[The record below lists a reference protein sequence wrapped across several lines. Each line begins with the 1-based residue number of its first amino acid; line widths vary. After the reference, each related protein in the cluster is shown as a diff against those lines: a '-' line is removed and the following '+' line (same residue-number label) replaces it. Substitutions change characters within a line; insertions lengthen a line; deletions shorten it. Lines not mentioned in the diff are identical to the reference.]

1 MNNLKVGDIIEQNIL
16 NMANPK
22 TSSQSQVEKM
32 IKIRKILQVV
42 IKNIHSAK
50 DVQIVY
56 LSKTENPI
64 LEYSIKIDK
73 QDVKDLD
80 TDIINNPVDNN
91 FTTQYILLN
100 NIYTVQNDQNNIT
113 NKYGAISDQKI
124 KEVRDKFA
132 KMLN

>member
-16 NMANPK
+16 NMSNPK
-22 TSSQSQVEKM
+22 TSSQLQVEKM

-42 IKNIHSAK
+42 IKNIHTAN
-50 DVQIVY
+50 DVQIAY

-73 QDVKDLD
+73 QDVKDSD
-80 TDIINNPVDNN
+80 TDIINNPIYNN
-91 FTTQYILLN
+91 FTTQYVLLN

-124 KEVRDKFA
+124 KEIRDKFA

>member
-91 FTTQYILLN
+91 FTTQYVLLN

>member
-1 MNNLKVGDIIEQNIL
+1 MYNLKVGDIIEQNIL

>member
-73 QDVKDLD
+73 QDVKDLN

-91 FTTQYILLN
+91 FTTQYVLLN

>member
-1 MNNLKVGDIIEQNIL
+1 MNNLKAGDIIEQNIL

-42 IKNIHSAK
+42 IKNIHSAN
-50 DVQIVY
+50 DIQIVY

-64 LEYSIKIDK
+64 LEYSIRIDK
-73 QDVKDLD
+73 QDIKDLD
-80 TDIINNPVDNN
+80 TDIINNPIDNN
-91 FTTQYILLN
+91 FTTQYVLLN

>member
-42 IKNIHSAK
+42 IKNIHSAN

-91 FTTQYILLN
+91 FTTQYVLLN

>member
-42 IKNIHSAK
+42 IKNIHSAN

-64 LEYSIKIDK
+64 LEYSIRIDK
-73 QDVKDLD
+73 QDIKDLD

>member
-1 MNNLKVGDIIEQNIL
+1 
-16 NMANPK
+16 MANPK

-42 IKNIHSAK
+42 IKNIHSAN
-50 DVQIVY
+50 DIQIVY

-64 LEYSIKIDK
+64 LEYSIRIDK

-80 TDIINNPVDNN
+80 TDIINNPIDNN

>member
-42 IKNIHSAK
+42 IKNIHSAN

-80 TDIINNPVDNN
+80 TDIINNPIDNN
-91 FTTQYILLN
+91 FTTQYVLLN

-132 KMLN
+132 KMLS

>member
-42 IKNIHSAK
+42 IKNIHSAN

-64 LEYSIKIDK
+64 LEYSIRIDK
-73 QDVKDLD
+73 QDIKDLD
-80 TDIINNPVDNN
+80 TDIINNPINNN
-91 FTTQYILLN
+91 FTTQYVLLN
-100 NIYTVQNDQNNIT
+100 NIYTVQNDYNNIT

>member
-42 IKNIHSAK
+42 IKNIHSAN

-64 LEYSIKIDK
+64 LEYSIRIDK
-73 QDVKDLD
+73 QDIKDLD
-80 TDIINNPVDNN
+80 TDIVNNPIDNN
-91 FTTQYILLN
+91 FTTQYVLLN
-100 NIYTVQNDQNNIT
+100 NIYTVQNDYNNIT

>member
-91 FTTQYILLN
+91 FTTQYILLKLLTYYN
-100 NIYTVQNDQNNIT
+100 YSIFCI
-113 NKYGAISDQKI
+113 
-124 KEVRDKFA
+124 
-132 KMLN
+132 

>member
-42 IKNIHSAK
+42 IKNIHSAN
-50 DVQIVY
+50 DIQIVY

-64 LEYSIKIDK
+64 LEYSIRIDK
-73 QDVKDLD
+73 QDIKDLD
-80 TDIINNPVDNN
+80 TDIINNPINNN
-91 FTTQYILLN
+91 FTTQYVLLN
-100 NIYTVQNDQNNIT
+100 NIYTVQNDYNNIT

>member
-1 MNNLKVGDIIEQNIL
+1 MYNLKVGDIIEQNIL

-42 IKNIHSAK
+42 IKNIHSAN

>member
-42 IKNIHSAK
+42 IKNIHSAN

-64 LEYSIKIDK
+64 LEYSIRIDK
-73 QDVKDLD
+73 QDIKDLD
-80 TDIINNPVDNN
+80 TDIINNPINNN
-91 FTTQYILLN
+91 FTTQYVLLN
-100 NIYTVQNDQNNIT
+100 NIYTVQNDYNNIT

-132 KMLN
+132 KMLS

>member
-42 IKNIHSAK
+42 IKNIHSAT

-64 LEYSIKIDK
+64 LEYSIRIDK
-73 QDVKDLD
+73 QDIKDLD
-80 TDIINNPVDNN
+80 TDIVNNPIDNN
-91 FTTQYILLN
+91 FTTQYVLLN
-100 NIYTVQNDQNNIT
+100 NIYTVQNDYNNIT

>member
-16 NMANPK
+16 NMSNPK
-22 TSSQSQVEKM
+22 TSSQLQVEKM

-42 IKNIHSAK
+42 IKNIHTVN
-50 DVQIVY
+50 DVQIAY

-73 QDVKDLD
+73 QDVKDSD
-80 TDIINNPVDNN
+80 TDIINNPIYNN
-91 FTTQYILLN
+91 FTTQYVLLN

-124 KEVRDKFA
+124 KEIRDKFA

>member
-42 IKNIHSAK
+42 IKNIHSAN

-64 LEYSIKIDK
+64 LEYSIRIDK
-73 QDVKDLD
+73 QDIKDLD
-80 TDIINNPVDNN
+80 TDIINNPINNN
-91 FTTQYILLN
+91 FTTQYVLLN

>member
-1 MNNLKVGDIIEQNIL
+1 MNNLKAGDIIEQNIL

-42 IKNIHSAK
+42 IKNIHSAN
-50 DVQIVY
+50 DIQIVY

-64 LEYSIKIDK
+64 LEYSIRIDK
-73 QDVKDLD
+73 QDIKDLD
-80 TDIINNPVDNN
+80 TDIINNPIDNN
-91 FTTQYILLN
+91 FTTQYVLLN
-100 NIYTVQNDQNNIT
+100 NIYTVQNDYNNIT